1 MIFWV
6 MAFSILVS
14 TSFAEVGKISKIL
27 GPGDAYIQRSHEKV
41 YIRENINLEQG
52 DELFTE
58 GSVIVVHLY
67 PTTQI
72 SLAKNTQIKIN
83 ESLIEG
89 DGEKEKSFSV
99 IEFIKGIVRLQVTR
113 DENLEIDQKVV
124 ADGVAF
130 AVRGTEFEISQDGE
144 DFDLDVLEGE
154 VEVSSPYVQTFVPE
168 IVKANEGFRFNKKAR
183 NFQRRKFG
191 MKFKNHP
198 GFARKEEMRQ
208 KWKQK
213 RFEQKK
219 NRLDRKDLRK
229 VGKQKK
235 ERVRR

>member
-1 MIFWV
+1 MIFWM
-6 MAFSILVS
+6 MAFSILIT

-27 GPGDAYIQRSHEKV
+27 GTGDAYIQRSHEK
-41 YIRENINLEQG
+41 ISIQENINLEQG

-58 GSVIVVHLY
+58 GSVIVVYLY

-72 SLAKNTQIKIN
+72 SLSKNTQIKIT

-89 DGEKEKSFSV
+89 DGQKEKSFSV
-99 IEFIKGIVRLQVTR
+99 IEFIKGIVRLQVTK

-130 AVRGTEFEISQDGE
+130 AVRGTEFEVSQTGE

-198 GFARKEEMRQ
+198 GFARKEELKQ

-213 RFEQKK
+213 RLEQKK
-219 NRLDRKDLRK
+219 DRSHKRQA
-229 VGKQKK
+229 GNQKK
-235 ERVRR
+235 GRVRK

>member
-1 MIFWV
+1 MIFWM
-6 MAFSILVS
+6 MAFSILVT

-27 GPGDAYIQRSHEKV
+27 GPADAYIQRGHEKV
-41 YIRENINLEQG
+41 SIRENINLEQG

-58 GSVIVVHLY
+58 GSVIVVYLY

-72 SLAKNTQIKIN
+72 SLAKNTQIKIT

-89 DGEKEKSFSV
+89 DGQKEKSFSV
-99 IEFIKGIVRLQVTR
+99 IEFIKGIVRLQVTK

-124 ADGVAF
+124 ADGVSF
-130 AVRGTEFEISQDGE
+130 AVRGTEFEVSQNGE

-154 VEVSSPYVQTFVPE
+154 VEVISPYVQTFVPE

-198 GFARKEEMRQ
+198 GFARKEELKL

-213 RFEQKK
+213 RLEQKK
-219 NRLDRKDLRK
+219 DRSHKRK
-229 VGKQKK
+229 GGSQRK